1 MRSLGGLVLLTGIG
15 VGLFVYWPAPV
26 DRDTSLEHVRRAAA
40 ERAAEQTTVKAKT
53 VVAGARTFSPGVSL
67 ASVGAGHRNSKTAV
81 RPKKVRHVQGAPLSG
96 WQTALASTGASL
108 KTQAR
113 ALEPMDARSRYELTV
128 ALQRQ
133 LKDKG
138 CYLGRIDGSWGRGS
152 KRAMST
158 FATRV
163 NSAVPVEDP
172 TGVLLTLIKSNEAAS
187 CRGCPADHT
196 LSPGGRCIPQTTVV
210 QTAPQQPAV
219 MQQAT
224 VTTSETLPWQTA
236 ATEPADAQPLFK
248 PLPSSVIS
256 TSPLPGRMAVG
267 GPATLPPVNSVYAP
281 QPTTTGPG
289 QGYAPGAVAELPPSQ
304 DYDVKPK
311 KKAKKYKSSR
321 RLRRGTP
328 RYNLMMSLGGVY

>member
-40 ERAAEQTTVKAKT
+40 ERAAEQTTVKQKT

-67 ASVGAGHRNSKTAV
+67 ASVDSDRRTSDSDSRAR
-81 RPKKVRHVQGAPLSG
+81 KVRHVQGAPLSG

-113 ALEPMDARSRYELTV
+113 VQEPLDARSRYELTV

-138 CYLGRIDGSWGRGS
+138 CYMGRVDGSWGPGS

-158 FATRV
+158 FALRV
-163 NSAVPVEDP
+163 NSAVPVQEP
-172 TGVLLTLIKSNEAAS
+172 SGVLLTLMESNEAAS
-187 CRGCPADHT
+187 CRGCPPDHT
-196 LSPGGRCIPQTTVV
+196 MSPGGRCMPHTTVV
-210 QTAPQQPAV
+210 QSAPQQPDV
-219 MQQAT
+219 TQQAT

-236 ATEPADAQPLFK
+236 STAPAEAQPLFK
-248 PLPSSVIS
+248 PLPSSVVE
-256 TSPLPGRMAVG
+256 TSPLPGRMAIG
-267 GPATLPPVNSVYAP
+267 GPATLPPVNSAYDQA
-281 QPTTTGPG
+281 
-289 QGYAPGAVAELPPSQ
+289 YSPGAVAELPPSFEE
-304 DYDVKPK
+304 DVKPK
-311 KKAKKYKSSR
+311 PKKKKYKSSR

-328 RYNLMMSLGGVY
+328 QYNLMLSLGGVY